1 MAHNEEYIENL
12 EQLDDYYNGNYD
24 WDEILENFKLNESFI
39 RQNFDKLDKTLLLQN
54 QDLSINFIF
63 DYIKSFDVED
73 VISIKEIKDEDLI
86 NKLKEYKSKSI
97 QPETKFEIQEV
108 IEKIDLS
115 EDVVSKV
122 ENLSIE
128 SKIENLVSK
137 ETDTKVF
144 SNVSNKV
151 DIEQLSIDRLREL
164 HVPYNS
170 IMGIHLSKVYI
181 TKYKELEN
189 KYKNSIQNFD
199 DLILESL
206 NAK

>member
-1 MAHNEEYIENL
+1 MAQNEEYIENL

-24 WDEILENFKLNESFI
+24 WNEILENFKLTESFI
-39 RQNFDKLDKTLLLQN
+39 RQNFNFLDKKLLLQN

-63 DYIKSFDVED
+63 DYIKEFDIED
-73 VISIKEIKDEDLI
+73 VIAIKEITDENLI
-86 NKLKEYKSKSI
+86 NKLKEYKNKGVEE
-97 QPETKFEIQEV
+97 ETISFIEEI
-108 IEKIDLS
+108 K
-115 EDVVSKV
+115 EDVVSSKV
-122 ENLSIE
+122 EKVSIE
-128 SKIENLVSK
+128 NKIENLVKQEIDVSSHS
-137 ETDTKVF
+137 TK
-144 SNVSNKV
+144 SNKV

-170 IMGIHLSKVYI
+170 IIGIHLSKVYI

-189 KYKNSIQNFD
+189 KYKNSIKSFD

>member
-1 MAHNEEYIENL
+1 MAQNEEYIENL

-24 WDEILENFKLNESFI
+24 WNEILENFKLTESFI
-39 RQNFDKLDKTLLLQN
+39 RQHFDYLDKTLLLQN

-63 DYIKSFDVED
+63 DYIKDFDIED
-73 VISIKEIKDEDLI
+73 VISIKEITDENLI
-86 NKLKEYKSKSI
+86 NKLKEYKNKGI
-97 QPETKFEIQEV
+97 EEETISFIEEI
-108 IEKIDLS
+108 K
-115 EDVVSKV
+115 EDVVCSKV
-122 ENLSIE
+122 EKVSIE
-128 SKIENLVSK
+128 NKIENLVKQEIDVSSYS
-137 ETDTKVF
+137 TK
-144 SNVSNKV
+144 SNKV

-170 IMGIHLSKVYI
+170 IIGIHLSKVYI

-189 KYKNSIQNFD
+189 KYKNSIKSFD